1 MNAIGLYSS
10 VAAGVVVGG
19 AGLAWLFLS
28 RRKTPE
34 ERERMRRQR
43 LSAIGRITDGN
54 VVDVQEV
61 SNGASGT
68 TQLLIY
74 NYDISGV
81 AYEASQD
88 ITHLGQLIDLN
99 SVRLSLPISIKYDPH
114 NPGDSIVIAESWTG
128 LHNWSDRIARHTHS
142 PLLQRDGTSFSN
154 A

>member
-1 MNAIGLYSS
+1 MNAISLYSS
-10 VAAGVVVGG
+10 VAAGVAVGG
-19 AGLAWLFLS
+19 AGIAWLILS

-54 VVDVQEV
+54 VVDVQE
-61 SNGASGT
+61 SNSPGGT

-128 LHNWSDRIARHTHS
+128 LHNWNDRIARNGH
-142 PLLQRDGTSFSN
+142 PALLQRDGTSFSN